1 MKYLVVK
8 TCLGTHADCCYETHN
23 VDEALKILNIVDKN
37 IDVHEKQTHVR
48 AAINV
53 VPETFNEFESLKHE
67 KELRRTIVVNP
78 YDFKLKA
85 YRKPNKDEIAK
96 NKEILKKCVYT
107 RKIKDDFLIY

>member
-8 TCLGTHADCCYETHN
+8 TCLGAHADCCYETNN

-53 VPETFNEFESLKHE
+53 VPETLEEFEALKRE
-67 KELRRTIVVNP
+67 KELRGNIIVKP
-78 YDFKLKA
+78 YDVKLKT
-85 YRKPNKDEIAK
+85 YRNPNKDEIAK
-96 NKEILKKCVYT
+96 NKEILKQCTYT
-107 RKIKDDFLIY
+107 RKIKDIFLI

>member
-8 TCLGTHADCCYETHN
+8 TCLGSHNDCCYETAN
-23 VDEALKILNIVDKN
+23 VDEALKICHIVDKN
-37 IDVHEKQTHVR
+37 IDVHERQTHVR

-53 VPETFNEFESLKHE
+53 VPETLEEFEALKHE
-67 KELRRTIVVNP
+67 KELRSYIVERP

-96 NKEILKKCVYT
+96 NKEILKQCKYT
-107 RKIKDDFLIY
+107 GKIKDLFLI